1 MNCILQDIDW
11 RALLLD
17 DMTADQCAE
26 SFATILTTQ
35 LDLVIPSEIITI
47 RPSDKPG
54 MTKYVRKLFNRSHSL
69 RRRATRTQNKADNAQ
84 FCIARWK
91 AKKAWF
97 EAQQKRN
104 EKIYAIATGP
114 GGRSKAFWKILK
126 QNFGSKDNQGI
137 PMLVDGSNIYTTDAC
152 IDH

>member
-1 MNCILQDIDW
+1 MITGLLKAKYSSQLNYKRAVRHFTSERLETLNCRLQDIDW

-35 LDLVIPSEIITI
+35 LDLVIPSEIIVI
-47 RPSDKPG
+47 RPGDKPG

-69 RRRATRTQNKADNAQ
+69 RRRATRTQSKADNAK
-84 FCIARWK
+84 FCIARRK

-97 EAQQKRN
+97 EAQKIMKKSMPKPRDLAVVQKPSG
-104 EKIYAIATGP
+104 KY
-114 GGRSKAFWKILK
+114 
-126 QNFGSKDNQGI
+126 
-137 PMLVDGSNIYTTDAC
+137 
-152 IDH
+152 